1 MDGARVQPGFGKER
15 YRVSIAV
22 LRRRETISR
31 DAANTSSLGATPVPR
46 LALARR

>member
-1 MDGARVQPGFGKER
+1 MDGVKIQPGFGKRR

-22 LRRRETISR
+22 LRRETDQR
-31 DAANTSSLGATPVPR
+31 DAANPVPG